1 MSQRKGTGG
10 SAQPAGVGVNY
21 VILPPGYVVTAM
33 SIARF
38 CTHIVP
44 AKSTTGISAARC
56 CPEAATQGAPA
67 AYSRCTILFHEI
79 NMRRLLPL
87 LLVLLL
93 PLAACGDGS
102 PTDPTGLGPWRRF
115 VRLDLLAV
123 PDFNPGDSIRVGAA
137 AGEERGRTP
146 FNTEVRVLYSSLEQP
161 DSFRWM
167 SSDSTVISID
177 RLGMMRARREGTAR
191 ITAESGGVV
200 SEPLIQTVV
209 PSR

>member
-1 MSQRKGTGG
+1 
-10 SAQPAGVGVNY
+10 
-21 VILPPGYVVTAM
+21 
-33 SIARF
+33 
-38 CTHIVP
+38 
-44 AKSTTGISAARC
+44 
-56 CPEAATQGAPA
+56 
-67 AYSRCTILFHEI
+67 
-79 NMRRLLPL
+79 MRRLLPL
-87 LLVLLL
+87 FLVLLL

-102 PTDPTGLGPWRRF
+102 PTDPTGLGQWRRF

-167 SSDSTVISID
+167 TSDSTVISID